1 MHTPPL
7 RMCIRR
13 TPTIIQVTTMGGA
26 AVIARRGAGR
36 RSASAATRLAAT
48 AATRTAISDTVIP
61 IVTAVA
67 ATGITMGVAAIME
80 ATLTTEA
87 VVTPGA
93 VATTMVPVGGPLP
106 SAVAARASDPSAAP
120 GGLPLSGAA
129 LVVFD
134 QPVVLVATRF
144 LSPAAAAASAVVVA
158 ALAGVEVHPAGI
170 LWADLADRRGPATS
184 PLGKVAQDTL
194 AGDPRS

>member
-1 MHTPPL
+1 MPLLQRPPRARPTRMRRPMTRASSRRPRVTRMHTPPL

-13 TPTIIQVTTMGGA
+13 TPTIIQVTTMGGT

-48 AATRTAISDTVIP
+48 AATRTAIAGTAIP

-67 ATGITMGVAAIME
+67 ATGITMGVAAIMAAAIME

-93 VATTMVPVGGPLP
+93 VATTMVPAGGPLP

-120 GGLPLSGAA
+120 GGQPLSGAA
-129 LVVFD
+129 QVVFD
-134 QPVVLVATRF
+134 QPGGLAATRF
-144 LSPAAAAASAVVVA
+144 LSPVAAAASAGVA
-158 ALAGVEVHPAGI
+158 AVMA
-170 LWADLADRRGPATS
+170 AT
-184 PLGKVAQDTL
+184 G
-194 AGDPRS
+194 